1 MTQSKKKTS
10 DAPTSDTA
18 EEPEHSEEPDK
29 KTDDPNGDHTTGPQ
43 EPPRSAV
50 TAPQL
55 LRAAHEQ
62 FAELT
67 GLRPEG
73 VSRFERTEDGG
84 WVLEAEVVELAR
96 VPETMSVMAL
106 YELSLD
112 SDGLLTGYRR
122 VRRYERGRTDSR

>member
-1 MTQSKKKTS
+1 MTQSKKKTADTSGTPEEPVKKADGTSS
-10 DAPTSDTA
+10 DAP
-18 EEPEHSEEPDK
+18 PERR
-29 KTDDPNGDHTTGPQ
+29 Q
-43 EPPRSAV
+43 SAV
-50 TAPQL
+50 TAVQV

-73 VSRFERTEDGG
+73 ISRFERSEGGG
-84 WVLEAEVVELAR
+84 WELEAEVVELAR

-112 SDGLLTGYRR
+112 TDGLLTGYRR
-122 VRRYERGRTDSR
+122 VRRYERGRTGRTDSR

>member
-1 MTQSKKKTS
+1 MTNSKKTS
-10 DAPTSDTA
+10 ETPETSGTSD
-18 EEPEHSEEPDK
+18 EPDL
-29 KTDDPNGDHTTGPQ
+29 
-43 EPPRSAV
+43 
-50 TAPQL
+50 TAPQV

-73 VSRFERTEDGG
+73 VSRFERTDGG
-84 WVLEAEVVELAR
+84 WLLEAEVVEITR

-106 YELSLD
+106 YEVTLD
-112 SDGLLTGYRR
+112 ATGLLTGYRR

>member
-1 MTQSKKKTS
+1 MTQPKKKT
-10 DAPTSDTA
+10 AGTSGT
-18 EEPEHSEEPDK
+18 PEEPDDK
-29 KTDDPNGDHTTGPQ
+29 AGTGQ
-43 EPPRSAV
+43 PPEAQRSVV
-50 TAPQL
+50 TAAQV

-73 VSRFERTEDGG
+73 ISRFERTEGGG
-84 WVLEAEVVELAR
+84 WELEAEVVELAR

-112 SDGLLTGYRR
+112 TDGLLTGYRR
-122 VRRYERGRTDSR
+122 VRRYERGRTGRTDSR